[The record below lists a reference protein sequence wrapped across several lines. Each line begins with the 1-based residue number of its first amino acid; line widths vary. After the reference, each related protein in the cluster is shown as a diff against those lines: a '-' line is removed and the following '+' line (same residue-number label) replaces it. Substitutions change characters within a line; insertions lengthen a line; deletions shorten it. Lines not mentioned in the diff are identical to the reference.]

1 MYSVNPV
8 IAIMEK
14 RRVLAARK
22 QEIRKAADRQIAEI
36 DEELAKLQS
45 ALDLINDS
53 IKSMDL
59 YCHAC
64 GGTGYE
70 TITDA
75 AGSREEIPCRACGA
89 TGIKRTD

>member
-22 QEIRKAADRQIAEI
+22 QEIRKAANRQIAEI

-59 YCHAC
+59 YCHVC

-75 AGSREEIPCRACGA
+75 AGSRDEIPCRACGA